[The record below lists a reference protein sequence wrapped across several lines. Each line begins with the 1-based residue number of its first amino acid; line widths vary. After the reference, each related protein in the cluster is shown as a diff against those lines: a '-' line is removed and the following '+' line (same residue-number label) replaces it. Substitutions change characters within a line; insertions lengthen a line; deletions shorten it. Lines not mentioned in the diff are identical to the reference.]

1 MPSRAAGMESNAYT
15 SHRCHHQIINWLVM
29 RRTERHRQFSLEAEG
44 ETPAGGADGAPA
56 DADVNPYQVYSSHLM
71 NQVNKMTKQGSM

>member
-1 MPSRAAGMESNAYT
+1 MPSRAAGMESNAYP
-15 SHRCHHQIINWLVM
+15 SHRRHHKIINWLVM

-44 ETPAGGADGAPA
+44 ETPA